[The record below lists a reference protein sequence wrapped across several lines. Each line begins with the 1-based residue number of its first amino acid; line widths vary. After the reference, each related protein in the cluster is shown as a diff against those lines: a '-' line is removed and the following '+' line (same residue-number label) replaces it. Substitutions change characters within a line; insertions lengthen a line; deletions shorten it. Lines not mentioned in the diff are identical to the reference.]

1 MLQQSTYKTRY
12 TLEERTNDSLT
23 VMTKYSDRIP
33 IIIEKYCHSNLED
46 IDKKKYL
53 VPFDMTVGQL
63 IYIIRKRIKLSP
75 DKAIFIFVN
84 NINPYTSMTIK
95 DLYNQHKDED
105 NFLYIIYQEESTFG
119 YVKLE

>member
-119 YVKLE
+119 YVLE